1 MTNGH
6 DYTTED
12 VLTWVRRTPDC
23 VCLYDGNAYVEG
35 AAQVETRLRSRTP
48 LPLLESTVTVFP
60 EGEDGPMHLFRLGT
74 SGWGYWFV
82 A

>member
-12 VLTWVRRTPDC
+12 LLMWVRRTPDC
-23 VCLYDGNAYVEG
+23 VCLYDGESHIEG
-35 AAQVETRLRSRTP
+35 AAQVEARLRSRTP
-48 LPLLESTVTVFP
+48 LPLLDAVLTIFP
-60 EGEDGPMHLFRLGT
+60 EGEDGYCDLFRLGA